1 MMRLAS
7 LLVIVCTA
15 ALGQSGRLELPNVS
29 RSLLSAVAVG
39 QPSGSPNNSSI
50 FQIRLVRDHAS
61 ADTEEMPWKSRDGQ
75 TVPLP
80 VEKTAVFD
88 DAGVA
93 SAVVVKDKATGKA
106 QLRITLT
113 QSGSKRF
120 EEITMQNIHKR
131 IAIIIDG
138 VLYEAPM
145 IQAQISTDSLPIRD
159 DFNEQQAEALAR
171 KINASV
177 KDTSPSRRE

>member
-1 MMRLAS
+1 MRLAS

-15 ALGQSGRLELPNVS
+15 ALGQSGRLELQKRQS
-29 RSLLSAVAVG
+29 IAFMSAVAVG

-61 ADTEEMPWKSRDGQ
+61 ADAEEMPWKSRDGQ

-93 SAVVVKDKATGKA
+93 SA
-106 QLRITLT
+106 
-113 QSGSKRF
+113 
-120 EEITMQNIHKR
+120 
-131 IAIIIDG
+131 
-138 VLYEAPM
+138 
-145 IQAQISTDSLPIRD
+145 
-159 DFNEQQAEALAR
+159 
-171 KINASV
+171 
-177 KDTSPSRRE
+177 SRSQR